1 MEHAESV
8 ESMAV
13 ERYLLGEMPDE
24 ERDAFEEHYF
34 ACVECGD
41 DVYAGTAL
49 VAAVRVRERHPK
61 PQPQPQPR
69 WQPQPRPW
77 LARMAIAAAAAFAIF
92 AGYQGGV
99 IIPQLRQ
106 QITVIQ
112 KELGGGG
119 LGRVV
124 RGYPMSMA
132 DSRGGPDSQVIRSDQ
147 PFELDVEISPEQGAT
162 GYVLEIVDAR
172 GMTRAHVHVTA
183 DEAND
188 SIHLQPPGSKLP
200 PGRYSLKVSPET
212 AGRPSSRSFEV
223 Q

>member
-8 ESMAV
+8 KSMAV

-49 VAAVRVRERHPK
+49 IAAVRVRERHPK
-61 PQPQPQPR
+61 PQPQP
-69 WQPQPRPW
+69 WGQPQPRPW

-99 IIPQLRQ
+99 VIPQLRQ
-106 QITVIQ
+106 QLAVIQ
-112 KELGGGG
+112 KEFGGGG

-124 RGYPMSMA
+124 RAYPLPAMQRQGEQ
-132 DSRGGPDSQVIRSDQ
+132 DHQVIRSDR
-147 PFELDVEISPEQGAT
+147 PFELDVEISPEKGAT
-162 GYVLEIVDAR
+162 GYVLEIVDA
-172 GMTRAHVHVTA
+172 GGKTRAHVHVTA